1 MRAHWITNAVLVL
14 LFHSLQWLLPH
25 WVPDDDWEWPACCLV
40 NRLRV
45 EVLVCNRDNS
55 EVYKIELQD

>member
-1 MRAHWITNAVLVL
+1 MVVYVLRVI
-14 LFHSLQWLLPH
+14 
-25 WVPDDDWEWPACCLV
+25 DYDWEWLACCLV

-45 EVLVCNRDNS
+45 EVMVSIRINS